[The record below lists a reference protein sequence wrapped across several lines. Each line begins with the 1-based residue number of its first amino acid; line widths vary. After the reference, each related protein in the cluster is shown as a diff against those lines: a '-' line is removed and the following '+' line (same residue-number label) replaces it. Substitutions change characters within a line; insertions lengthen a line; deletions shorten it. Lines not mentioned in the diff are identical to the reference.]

1 LVKTFRK
8 EKDGWKEYSWNGN
21 VRPCTAEQFISHLLP
36 PLAGLKGLN
45 VTVKVV
51 PDKRDE
57 GKWYCSKV
65 SPEHAKF
72 LLQ

>member
-1 LVKTFRK
+1 
-8 EKDGWKEYSWNGN
+8 
-21 VRPCTAEQFISHLLP
+21 
-36 PLAGLKGLN
+36 LAGLKGLN